1 MEKIDIFI
9 IDDHRL
15 FVDGV
20 SMLLADETRFNIVGY
35 VSSAK
40 EFFECMDQLSVDVYL
55 VDINIPEVSGI
66 EITKRIKES
75 QPQAKV
81 LALTMYDDYE
91 FVEKMLKNGADGY
104 VLKSATIKE
113 LSTAILTLASGN
125 KFFGTE
131 IQEIL
136 FNKIGN
142 KDAGEQ
148 VETADTQH
156 EARLTKRETEILILI
171 AREYSTQQIAEK
183 LFISER
189 TVETHRKNIFAKTKA
204 KSIIGLSK
212 YALQHGLIS
221 F

>member
-1 MEKIDIFI
+1 MEKINVFI

-15 FVDGV
+15 FADGI
-20 SMLLADETRFNIVGY
+20 SMLLADEPRFNILGY
-35 VSSAK
+35 ISSSK
-40 EFFECMDQLSVDVYL
+40 EFIERIGDLPAHVYL
-55 VDINIPEVSGI
+55 VDINIPEISGI
-66 EITKRIKES
+66 EITKKIKEIR
-75 QPQAKV
+75 PQAKV
-81 LALTMYDDYE
+81 LALTMYDDYDYI
-91 FVEKMLKNGADGY
+91 EKMVKNGADGY

-125 KFFGTE
+125 KFFGAE

-142 KDAGEQ
+142 KDVKEQ
-148 VETADTQH
+148 EDNTIVKHKAK
-156 EARLTKRETEILILI
+156 LTKRETEILILI

-212 YALQHGLIS
+212 YALQNGLIS